1 MSLTSVSRWASNLS
15 PGGVRCAPL
24 YIRKGRNPCGFRPF
38 FYRRPQFFQA
48 AVFRG
53 PRLPAGF
60 RLPYSEPPHDPEDET
75 PHALGEC
82 QPPVRPPFPAA
93 GAGADDASRRQD
105 DSRHHGDDILPETM
119 LRRAVITVP
128 GQGETE
134 CPRGGIPLCGVFRG
148 CRRGRGI
155 PCGWCA
161 YGTVSFAADACFDPD
176 DAVQDM
182 VPFAAEQDDV
192 ARPQGAR
199 ARSAAEPDGGCR
211 RRVCAG
217 RVPCRGC
224 RRKIGSGGRCWH
236 CRRRRRF
243 RGRDPQVLRL
253 PGQVPGHISQLG
265 SVRRCPVRCAAAA
278 AYCALSCGFGLR
290 VLRRASLRP
299 VRRKGGWSAASAEG
313 VWGVVTEY
321 RAAGETGCRG
331 IGQAFEVVD
340 GDLRH
345 DLGYE
350 AADGVFQ
357 PLVVCE

>member
-1 MSLTSVSRWASNLS
+1 MCPAIYSKR
-15 PGGVRCAPL
+15 PKPVR
-24 YIRKGRNPCGFRPF
+24 
-38 FYRRPQFFQA
+38 
-48 AVFRG
+48 V
-53 PRLPAGF
+53 
-60 RLPYSEPPHDPEDET
+60 PYSEPPHDPEDET

-105 DSRHHGDDILPETM
+105 DSRHHGDDILAEAM

-134 CPRGGIPLCGVFRG
+134 RPRGGIPLCGVFRG
-148 CRRGRGI
+148 CLRGRGI

-161 YGTVSFAADACFDPD
+161 YGTVPFAADACFDPD

-192 ARPQGAR
+192 ARPQGADA
-199 ARSAAEPDGGCR
+199 ARLRS
-211 RRVCAG
+211 
-217 RVPCRGC
+217 RGLE
-224 RRKIGSGGRCWH
+224 
-236 CRRRRRF
+236 
-243 RGRDPQVLRL
+243 PQVPRL
-253 PGQVPGHISQLG
+253 PGQVPGHISQSG

-278 AYCALSCGFGLR
+278 AYCALSCGSGLR